1 MGRALVVLLLPQS
14 CRVTCASKCLGVS
27 HGLSTLSRLL
37 WPLLLFRLVVPALV
51 LGGVNSPSPL
61 QRQPGFCGFAV
72 PSIICPTSRLRG
84 CSPLHH
90 SPCTTD
96 FIILI
101 ILPFSSPFPSL
112 RGFEGSK
119 PFLMLGERLPCPLS
133 PGGPRTRLAA
143 GGAPSELWGT
153 TTYLIPESCAAGC
166 FKLCSSAASSSLITA
181 CNFSSTMSE

>member
-1 MGRALVVLLLPQS
+1 M
-14 CRVTCASKCLGVS
+14 
-27 HGLSTLSRLL
+27 L
-37 WPLLLFRLVVPALV
+37 WPLLLLRLVAPALV

-61 QRQPGFCGFAV
+61 QHQPGFCGFAV

-84 CSPLHH
+84 CSPLHR

-119 PFLMLGERLPCPLS
+119 PFLMPGERLPCPLS

-143 GGAPSELWGT
+143 GRPLPSCGAPR
-153 TTYLIPESCAAGC
+153 LILFLNRVQLGASD
-166 FKLCSSAASSSLITA
+166 SAALLQVPPLLLPVIFLPP
-181 CNFSSTMSE
+181 CQSETRTLL